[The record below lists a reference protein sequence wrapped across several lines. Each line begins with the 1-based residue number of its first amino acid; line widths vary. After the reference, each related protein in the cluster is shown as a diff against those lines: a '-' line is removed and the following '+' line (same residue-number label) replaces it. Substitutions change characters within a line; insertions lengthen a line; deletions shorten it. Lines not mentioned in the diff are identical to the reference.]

1 MLTAENISKIYRKQK
16 RQVTALQPVSFSFG
30 DRGLVAVV
38 GESGSG
44 KSTLLHLLS
53 GLDTPTTGSVHC
65 DFGENYASFDFQDAQ
80 LIDEMTL
87 YENLCLVG
95 KVLPGTPA
103 PDDGITAFGLDE
115 VKDHYPFE
123 LSGGEK
129 QRAAILRAVLENR
142 PVLFAD
148 EPTASLDDL
157 HAGEIA
163 DLLAAEAKKR
173 LVIVVTHDPQYFADR
188 ADRVIRMEKGRVISD
203 TGGAQEKGAE
213 NYSASSPVFRFRTV
227 LFVALHAMK
236 RAKGRFAMLF
246 FSLLLS
252 LTCALTCLNIL
263 SLDDPGEVYTGL
275 RSENM
280 ATADLHKDVRLT
292 EGELSSLSEEYDA
305 LPYSDAE
312 WSIVHVI
319 SEDEYAE
326 TRAVRAYLSEE
337 CPFPLLAG
345 EKNLSFGETAISD
358 YLAEWIAE
366 QRGFARAADVI
377 GQPLNEGRDVRI
389 AAVYDT
395 GYTGDDAEEG
405 LKAFDYRHKTLCMTE
420 ETWKEYC
427 SGSLQRDCFDAV
439 FFFGTYGTV
448 SVRNETDRPPEFRLL
463 YGEDRDLQ
471 PGEIY
476 LCDNVAAML
485 SDDIASLVGTKWKM
499 PICDMISLEQN
510 ARYEAGRSEK
520 EYTIVGVY
528 STVVGLLNLTVS
540 EEEYEDIF
548 WQYSS
553 WRNYANSGV
562 ALPDYSADAVR
573 ALYDRGF
580 YDDSALSE
588 NISDGSFWVYSLS
601 IVAGCAAVVLLVI
614 AVFSLFMFLS
624 ASFVKARREMG
635 VLRSFGLSSASVSK
649 MYFLQLGI
657 LLGAVALC
665 SFLLFLLSVPGWNFV
680 LQKLVERA
688 AAVVYIVWGCL
699 WALFAAAVLFAVA
712 GGLYIFVRL
721 KKRTAVDLVCER

>member
-1 MLTAENISKIYRKQK
+1 M
-16 RQVTALQPVSFSFG
+16 
-30 DRGLVAVV
+30 
-38 GESGSG
+38 
-44 KSTLLHLLS
+44 
-53 GLDTPTTGSVHC
+53 
-65 DFGENYASFDFQDAQ
+65 
-80 LIDEMTL
+80 
-87 YENLCLVG
+87 
-95 KVLPGTPA
+95 
-103 PDDGITAFGLDE
+103 
-115 VKDHYPFE
+115 
-123 LSGGEK
+123 
-129 QRAAILRAVLENR
+129 
-142 PVLFAD
+142 
-148 EPTASLDDL
+148 
-157 HAGEIA
+157 
-163 DLLAAEAKKR
+163 
-173 LVIVVTHDPQYFADR
+173 
-188 ADRVIRMEKGRVISD
+188 
-203 TGGAQEKGAE
+203 
-213 NYSASSPVFRFRTV
+213 
-227 LFVALHAMK
+227 
-236 RAKGRFAMLF
+236 
-246 FSLLLS
+246 
-252 LTCALTCLNIL
+252 
-263 SLDDPGEVYTGL
+263 
-275 RSENM
+275 
-280 ATADLHKDVRLT
+280 
-292 EGELSSLSEEYDA
+292 
-305 LPYSDAE
+305 
-312 WSIVHVI
+312 
-319 SEDEYAE
+319 
-326 TRAVRAYLSEE
+326 
-337 CPFPLLAG
+337 
-345 EKNLSFGETAISD
+345 
-358 YLAEWIAE
+358 
-366 QRGFARAADVI
+366 
-377 GQPLNEGRDVRI
+377 
-389 AAVYDT
+389 
-395 GYTGDDAEEG
+395 
-405 LKAFDYRHKTLCMTE
+405 
-420 ETWKEYC
+420 
-427 SGSLQRDCFDAV
+427 
-439 FFFGTYGTV
+439 
-448 SVRNETDRPPEFRLL
+448 RNETYRPPEFRLL

-499 PICDMISLEQN
+499 PVCDMISLEQN

-562 ALPDYSADAVR
+562 ALPDYSADTVR